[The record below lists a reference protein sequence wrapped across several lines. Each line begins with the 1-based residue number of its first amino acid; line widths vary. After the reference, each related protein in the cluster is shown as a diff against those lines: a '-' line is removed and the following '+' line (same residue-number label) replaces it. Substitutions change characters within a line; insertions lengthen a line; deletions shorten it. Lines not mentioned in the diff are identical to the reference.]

1 MLLTN
6 RCGNMELMFWSQRP
20 TKLMKLVKPLVVLVL
35 AEATACLLPIK
46 QNVNYVVLGFVLN
59 YGANQGLCS
68 GKWVVKMRVGILP
81 YELRYAAN
89 LAQVPL
95 SSLDWPNQNALKEGV
110 VADLDPSDQWF
121 AMDINRKR
129 ALNLSQLKPRI
140 VDAVYTHGS

>member
-1 MLLTN
+1 
-6 RCGNMELMFWSQRP
+6 
-20 TKLMKLVKPLVVLVL
+20 
-35 AEATACLLPIK
+35 
-46 QNVNYVVLGFVLN
+46 
-59 YGANQGLCS
+59 
-68 GKWVVKMRVGILP
+68 MRVGILP

-110 VADLDPSDQWF
+110 VADLDPNDQWF

>member
-1 MLLTN
+1 
-6 RCGNMELMFWSQRP
+6 
-20 TKLMKLVKPLVVLVL
+20 
-35 AEATACLLPIK
+35 
-46 QNVNYVVLGFVLN
+46 
-59 YGANQGLCS
+59 
-68 GKWVVKMRVGILP
+68 MRVGILP

-89 LAQVPL
+89 LAQVLL

-110 VADLDPSDQWF
+110 VADLDPNDQWF

>member
-1 MLLTN
+1 M
-6 RCGNMELMFWSQRP
+6 
-20 TKLMKLVKPLVVLVL
+20 
-35 AEATACLLPIK
+35 
-46 QNVNYVVLGFVLN
+46 LN

-89 LAQVPL
+89 LAQVLL
-95 SSLDWPNQNALKEGV
+95 SSLDWPNQHALKEGV

-129 ALNLSQLKPRI
+129 ALNLSQLTPRI